1 MTTYVKQMQRIVDEY
16 RLEGLP
22 WPTSAK
28 NIADWAIST
37 SRWELPAAAIR
48 RRCADDIASA
58 MREEYMTDR
67 KGQRVRL
74 LHPAPLE
81 TSGQTEMVWDDI
93 RTAPRDHMQI
103 SFQHRR
109 RGIVGDCQQM
119 KTDVDSYN
127 DAHPEAEPIQ
137 IVFDFT
143 MDLAELEAA
152 DEAA

>member
-1 MTTYVKQMQRIVDEY
+1 MTYVKQMQRIVDEY

-37 SRWELPAAAIR
+37 SRWELPAAAVR

-58 MREEYMTDR
+58 MREEYITDR
-67 KGQRVRL
+67 KGRRVRL

-81 TSGQTEMVWDDI
+81 TGGQTEMIWDDI
-93 RTAPRDHMQI
+93 RTASRDHMLV

-109 RGIVGDCQQM
+109 RGIVGDCRQM

-127 DAHPEAEPIQ
+127 DARADAEPIQ
-137 IVFDFT
+137 IIFDFT

>member
-28 NIADWAIST
+28 GIADWAIAT

-67 KGQRVRL
+67 KGRRVRL
-74 LHPAPLE
+74 LHPAPLATE
-81 TSGQTEMVWDDI
+81 GQTEMVWDDI

-109 RGIVGDCQQM
+109 RGIVGDCRQM
-119 KTDVDSYN
+119 KVDVDSYN
-127 DAHPEAEPIQ
+127 DAHPDAEPIQ
-137 IVFDFT
+137 VVFDFT